1 MRPVGSYKKGTML
14 AGHPVADL
22 TVILK
27 KLPTGIVGY
36 YGDMITSVLYIMQ
49 EFYYVFNVTKENNY

>member
-1 MRPVGSYKKGTML
+1 ML